1 MDVLT
6 TIVMVTKRK
15 AKKYGSKKKYVSKQN
30 KSKDRNLIA
39 KGYSKQ
45 RGHSKEKHSKER
57 SYKEKKSRK
66 GKETKRRN
74 TIRKKNTVQ
83 KSEQTPKERNF
94 IERIS
99 HKRPSKKQYSKE
111 KNPQKGKYSKKQHS
125 KERHSKEYAPKKRPS
140 KKRTSKEKKYP
151 KKRSRYVGCYDD
163 RKPRMMFK
171 AFLQHSKMTIER
183 CLQFCAKKGTR
194 FAGLEF
200 KYQCFCGNNIEKE
213 RKRKESECGM
223 PCVGNG
229 QQKCGGVWRISVYK
243 VGSTVRSLKP
253 KCHRRARIR
262 NGKCVCKRGYYGDG
276 INACDKSCT
285 CMASGDP
292 HYKTYDG
299 QMIHFMGTCKY
310 LLTKS
315 KENNECSFSVEVK
328 NERRGRNMKVAY
340 TRTVDVKI
348 YKKTVRIMKG
358 GKVLIN
364 GQKKFLPVQ
373 ENNNK
378 LRVFRSGRFVQVW
391 TDCGIKVNFDGLHAV
406 YVVTPPKFK
415 GKLEGICGDC
425 NGRKDDFK
433 TREGKDVSK
442 EKTKFALIGDSYS
455 MSDDSE
461 DPLTRCETE
470 DVPVQCEPRMNNLV
484 NEPHICGDLQNVNGR
499 FSACVK
505 AIPLTAK
512 DYYRSCVMDM
522 CSYEGEPK
530 LLNTVKCSSLE
541 SFVEECAENGIVTK
555 WRTDKFCPLKC
566 EDPNMVYKSSGPGC
580 PATCIDP
587 KAPSK
592 CTLEEREG
600 CFCKQGF
607 VLSDDKC
614 IKQSECGCKDRNG
627 DYFPIGSKKGSNDCS
642 KEYVCRKIGRGR
654 RFVKVTTGKRCHR
667 NALCTYDDNGLRSC
681 QCKKGFIGDGYKICE
696 ALCGMKYKCNKRTRC
711 VNGQCVCNN
720 GLYGDGINSCEGVCT
735 CTASGDPHYRT
746 YDGQMIHFMGD
757 CKYTLTK
764 NTEDIGECNFDVEVK
779 NYKKRESDT
788 VSFTRYVEIY
798 LGKSVIK
805 LDQGK
810 TLFING
816 EVKYLPFNNNDE
828 WTVSISGA
836 YLKVSSKCGISVLWD
851 GISVVRVVIPKKYGN
866 MVTGICGSCNGQKD
880 DLRTREG
887 IDVSNKQNKYSLI
900 GSSYEVSKSIN
911 GLERESCSTTDDLP
925 ECSADASRLVLE
937 NDRCGLLKYGN
948 QDSPFKECIQKLAT
962 TAKEYLES
970 CVMDGCAYSKNADEL
985 NQVVCMNL
993 NAFAEECLTHGF
1005 TIKWRR
1011 PGLCP
1016 IKCKENMR
1024 YSDAASGCPAT
1035 CVDPNAQNKCKDEP
1049 AEGCECLP
1057 GYLLSDKKCVPQK
1070 ECGCIRNGNYFPL
1083 NTILV
1088 SEDCTRRTQCASRN
1102 GESIFVTSSVNMKCH
1117 LNGMCGLEKGIRK
1130 CVCAE
1135 GFEGD
1140 GIRHCRE
1147 PMPRPTRTPT
1157 TQAPSPKRIV
1167 DEIEQ
1172 NDGEDEVTTPKP
1184 PSCNHPEPECS
1195 VVVRHDSCGTEIM
1208 LTGNCAYSNQ
1218 FTTQCQYMINTGI
1231 NTDGEYVADVTVSG
1245 KKTRLVSGNTIKN
1258 CATFS
1263 VKGSLLVV
1271 TEDTCERCILQFI
1284 RNMTPNNSCIKT

>member
-1 MDVLT
+1 
-6 TIVMVTKRK
+6 IKP
-15 AKKYGSKKKYVSKQN
+15 KKKPIKKNRKEIKPKKKPIKKNRKVKKQ
-30 KSKDRNLIA
+30 
-39 KGYSKQ
+39 
-45 RGHSKEKHSKER
+45 
-57 SYKEKKSRK
+57 KKK
-66 GKETKRRN
+66 P
-74 TIRKKNTVQ
+74 RKKNKNV
-83 KSEQTPKERNF
+83 
-94 IERIS
+94 
-99 HKRPSKKQYSKE
+99 KKQKKKPRK
-111 KNPQKGKYSKKQHS
+111 KNKKVKKQ
-125 KERHSKEYAPKKRPS
+125 KKKPKKKN
-140 KKRTSKEKKYP
+140 KKVKKQKKKP
-151 KKRSRYVGCYDD
+151 KKENKKEIKQKTKPTKKNRKVSRYVGCYDD
-163 RKPRMMFK
+163 NKPRMMFK

-183 CLQFCAKKGTR
+183 CIRFCAKKRTK

-200 KYQCFCGNNIEKE
+200 KYQCFCGNSISNK
-213 RKRKESECGM
+213 RKRKDSECSL
-223 PCVGNG
+223 PCLGNG

-243 VGSTVRSLKP
+243 VGPTVRSLKP
-253 KCHRRARIR
+253 KCHKRARLR

-276 INACDKSCT
+276 INVCDKSCT

-328 NERRGRNMKVAY
+328 NERRGRNTKVAY
-340 TRTVDVKI
+340 TRTVDIKI
-348 YKKTVRIMKG
+348 YKKAVRIMQG

-378 LRVFRSGRFVQVW
+378 LKVFRSGRFVQVW
-391 TDCGIKVNFDGLHAV
+391 TECGIKVNFDGRHAV

-505 AIPLTAK
+505 AIPLTAR
-512 DYYRSCVMDM
+512 DYYSSCVMDM

-541 SFVEECAENGIVTK
+541 SFVEECAESGIVMK
-555 WRTDKFCPLKC
+555 WRTDNFCPLKC
-566 EDPNMVYKSSGPGC
+566 KDPNMIYKSSGPGC

-587 KAPSK
+587 KASSK

-642 KEYVCRKIGRGR
+642 KEYVCKKRGRGT
-654 RFVKVTTGKRCHR
+654 RFIKVTTGKKCHR
-667 NALCTYDDNGLRSC
+667 NALCTYDTDGVRSC
-681 QCKKGFIGDGYKICE
+681 QCKKGFIGDGYKTCE
-696 ALCGMKYKCNKRTRC
+696 ALCGKKYKCNKRARC

-735 CTASGDPHYRT
+735 CTAAGDPHYRT
-746 YDGQMIHFMGD
+746 FDGQMIHFMGD
-757 CKYTLTK
+757 CKYTLSK
-764 NTEDIGECNFDVEVK
+764 SSEDMDECNFDVQVK
-779 NYKKRESDT
+779 NYKKRESAT
-788 VSFTRYVEIY
+788 VSFTRYVEVHF
-798 LGKSVIK
+798 GKSIIK

-810 TLFING
+810 TVFVNG
-816 EVKYLPFNNNDE
+816 EVKYLPFNNNDQ
-828 WTVSISGA
+828 WTVSLSGT
-836 YLKVSSKCGISVLWD
+836 YLKVSSRCGISVLWD
-851 GISVVRVVIPKKYGN
+851 GISVVRVVIPKKYGA
-866 MVTGICGSCNGQKD
+866 MVTGICGKCNGQKD

-887 IDVSNKQNKYSLI
+887 IDVSSKENTFSLI
-900 GSSYEVSKSIN
+900 GSSYEVSKSN
-911 GLERESCSTTDDLP
+911 DGLGSESCSTTDDLP
-925 ECSADASRLVLE
+925 ECSADASRLVLQ
-937 NDRCGLLKYGN
+937 NDKCGVLKYGN
-948 QDSPFKECIQKLAT
+948 QNSPFKECINKIAA

-970 CVMDGCAYSKNADEL
+970 CVMDACAYSENADEL
-985 NQVVCMNL
+985 KQVVCMNL
-993 NAFAEECLTHGF
+993 NAFAGECLTHGV

-1011 PGLCP
+1011 SSLCP
-1016 IKCKENMR
+1016 ITCKNNMR
-1024 YSDAASGCPAT
+1024 YSDAVSGCPAT

-1049 AEGCECLP
+1049 SEGCECLP
-1057 GYLLSDKKCVPQK
+1057 GFLLSDRKCVPQK
-1070 ECGCIRNGNYFPL
+1070 ECGCIRNGNYYPL

-1088 SEDCTRRTQCASRN
+1088 SDDCTRRTQCVSRN

-1117 LNGMCGLEKGIRK
+1117 PNGMCGLEKGIRK

-1140 GIRHCRE
+1140 GIRQCKN
-1147 PMPRPTRTPT
+1147 PTPRPTATPT
-1157 TQAPSPKRIV
+1157 TLAASPAPWRFIDDS
-1167 DEIEQ
+1167 EQ
-1172 NDGEDEVTTPKP
+1172 NDEEDEATTPKP
-1184 PSCNHPEPECS
+1184 PSDE
-1195 VVVRHDSCGTEIM
+1195 
-1208 LTGNCAYSNQ
+1208 AA
-1218 FTTQCQYMINTGI
+1218 TTKSPPNKATKPPDKA
-1231 NTDGEYVADVTVSG
+1231 TTA
-1245 KKTRLVSGNTIKN
+1245 KTS
-1258 CATFS
+1258 
-1263 VKGSLLVV
+1263 
-1271 TEDTCERCILQFI
+1271 IL
-1284 RNMTPNNSCIKT
+1284 